1 MFLVVRTRVAEAGG
15 RNSAASP
22 FDCEENDE
30 ELQPEESEDEAT
42 ECLPTSMSAAAAA
55 SVAVTSSSSTSSSA
69 SMSSQRPQRQHALQ
83 AADCLRALR
92 AFNNLSE
99 DEKDAFE
106 EWVDENAS
114 VSASDVTESKPYAS
128 LRLPCTASTPAP
140 SVAAALPNEP
150 ESATKAFFQV
160 H

>member
-1 MFLVVRTRVAEAGG
+1 MLLRLAAEIAHPVRLIVR
-15 RNSAASP
+15 RMMKSYSRK
-22 FDCEENDE
+22 
-30 ELQPEESEDEAT
+30 
-42 ECLPTSMSAAAAA
+42 
-55 SVAVTSSSSTSSSA
+55 
-69 SMSSQRPQRQHALQ
+69 SQRMRQQSACPLLCLQLLLLLLRSLHRHQPHPQSQHALQ